1 MLVRAYRFDPDC
13 GYQFT
18 MKFTPDKITK
28 LKKNQVFVFGSNEA
42 GIHGAGAAKL
52 AEEKF
57 GAIRGIGYGLHGK
70 SFAIPTEDLQ
80 IRTLP
85 LDKIEKYIQYFLIEV
100 MEYPDTE
107 FLVTKIGCGL
117 AGYSEDQIA
126 NLFKGKF
133 IPENVT
139 LPESFFN
146 IINS

>member
-1 MLVRAYRFDPDC
+1 
-13 GYQFT
+13 

-52 AEEKF
+52 AAQKF
-57 GAIRGIGYGLHGK
+57 GAISGVGYGLQGQ
-70 SFAIPTEDLQ
+70 SFAIPTKNSIIQSLS
-80 IRTLP
+80 
-85 LDKIEKYIQYFLIEV
+85 LDEIEFYVYSFLTEV

-117 AGYSEDQIA
+117 AGYSELQIA

-133 IPENVT
+133 IPENVV
-139 LPESFFN
+139 LPKSFSN
-146 IINS
+146 IIFS